1 MSMSSVPWR
10 SPARC
15 CACFAMEDI
24 LPSKR
29 VRTWHRGLPVPG
41 SSDAYRALQRHL
53 SPFVDTSMAAFGTG
67 MGDGAGRWSLVK
79 YNQPQS
85 SREVWRLT
93 REHRCR

>member
-24 LPSKR
+24 LP
-29 VRTWHRGLPVPG
+29 
-41 SSDAYRALQRHL
+41 
-53 SPFVDTSMAAFGTG
+53 DTSMAAFGTG